1 MANYKDVDRLNKR
14 IKALYI
20 TFGKGTTQ
28 YKYIESYLTTQSR
41 QFGYKVNRNKQGII
55 QISKG
60 KKNLENIPNVN
71 IEKLLQMPTVREKIK
86 EEVKQ
91 GLTKE
96 DAINRIK
103 FDETVKGFI
112 NSHLGEI
119 YAEPEM
125 YNLVK
130 RKERLTEE
138 EFMYIASKVGN
149 TKDISDYK
157 EIFSDERIVK

>member
-14 IKALYI
+14 IKA
-20 TFGKGTTQ
+20 Q
-28 YKYIESYLTTQSR
+28 YKYMESYITTQSR
-41 QFGYKVNRNKQGII
+41 QFGYKVNRNKQGVI

-60 KKNLENIPNVN
+60 KKNLENIPNAN
-71 IEKLLQMPTVREKIK
+71 IDKLLAMPKVSEKIK
-86 EEVKQ
+86 EEVNQ

-96 DAINRIK
+96 EAINRIK
-103 FDETVKGFI
+103 FDDTVKGFI

-138 EFMYIASKVGN
+138 EFMYIVNDVGN
-149 TKDISDYK
+149 SKEISDYK

>member
-14 IKALYI
+14 IKALYN

-28 YKYIESYLTTQSR
+28 YKYMESYITTQSR
-41 QFGYKVNRNKQGII
+41 QFGYKVNRNKQGVI

-60 KKNLENIPNVN
+60 KKNLENIPDAN
-71 IEKLLQMPTVREKIK
+71 IDKLLSMPKVSEKIK
-86 EEVKQ
+86 DEVKQ

-96 DAINRIK
+96 EAINRIK
-103 FDETVKGFI
+103 FDDTVKGFI

-138 EFMYIASKVGN
+138 EFMHIVNNVGN
-149 TKDISDYK
+149 FKDITDYK

>member
-1 MANYKDVDRLNKR
+1 MANYRDVDRLNKR
-14 IKALYI
+14 IKALYN

-28 YKYIESYLTTQSR
+28 YKFMESYITTQSR
-41 QFGYKVNRNKQGII
+41 QFGYKVNRNKQGVI

-60 KKNLENIPNVN
+60 KKNLENIPNMN
-71 IEKLLQMPTVREKIK
+71 IDKLLQMPTVSEKIK
-86 EEVKQ
+86 EEMNQV
-91 GLTKE
+91 LTKE
-96 DAINRIK
+96 EAIKRIK
-103 FDETVKGFI
+103 FDDTVKGFI

-138 EFMYIASKVGN
+138 EFMYIVNNVGN
-149 TKDISDYK
+149 SKDISDYK

>member
-1 MANYKDVDRLNKR
+1 MANYKDIDRLNKR
-14 IKALYI
+14 IKALYN

-41 QFGYKVNRNKQGII
+41 QYGYKVNRTKQGII

-60 KKNLENIPNVN
+60 KKNLENIPDAN
-71 IEKLLQMPTVREKIK
+71 IDKLLAMPKVSEKIK

-96 DAINRIK
+96 VAINRIK
-103 FDETVKGFI
+103 FDDTVKGFI

-119 YAEPEM
+119 YADPQM
-125 YNLVK
+125 YALVK

-138 EFMYIASKVGN
+138 EFMFIVQNVGSP
-149 TKDISDYK
+149 KDITEYK

>member
-14 IKALYI
+14 IKALYN

-41 QFGYKVNRNKQGII
+41 QFGYKVIRNKQGVI
-55 QISKG
+55 QLSKG
-60 KKNLENIPNVN
+60 KKNLENIPNMN
-71 IEKLLQMPTVREKIK
+71 IDKLLDMPTTSEKIK
-86 EEVKQ
+86 EEMKQ

-96 DAINRIK
+96 EAIKRIK
-103 FDETVKGFI
+103 FDDTVKGFI
-112 NSHLGEI
+112 NAHLGEI

-138 EFMYIASKVGN
+138 EFMYIVNNVGT
-149 TKDISDYK
+149 TKEISDYK
-157 EIFSDERIVK
+157 EVFNDERIVK

>member
-14 IKALYI
+14 IKSLYN

-28 YKYIESYLTTQSR
+28 YKYMEAYITTQSR
-41 QFGYKVNRNKQGII
+41 QFGYKVNRNKQGVI

-60 KKNLENIPNVN
+60 KKNLENIPNMN
-71 IEKLLQMPTVREKIK
+71 IDKLLQMPTVIEKIK
-86 EEVKQ
+86 EEVNQ

-96 DAINRIK
+96 EAINRVK
-103 FDETVKGFI
+103 FDDTVKGFI

-119 YAEPEM
+119 YADPVM
-125 YNLVK
+125 YALVK

-138 EFMYIASKVGN
+138 EFMYIVQNVGSP
-149 TKDISDYK
+149 KDIDEYK
-157 EIFSDERIVK
+157 EIFSDERIIK

>member
-14 IKALYI
+14 IKALYN

-28 YKYIESYLTTQSR
+28 YKYMESYITIQSR
-41 QFGYKVNRNKQGII
+41 QFGYKVNRNKQGVI

-60 KKNLENIPNVN
+60 KKNLENIPNMN
-71 IEKLLQMPTVREKIK
+71 IDKLLQMPTVSEKIK
-86 EEVKQ
+86 EEVNQ

-96 DAINRIK
+96 EAIKRIN
-103 FDETVKGFI
+103 FDDTVKGFI
-112 NSHLGEI
+112 NAHLGEI
-119 YAEPEM
+119 YADPQM
-125 YNLVK
+125 YALVK

-138 EFMYIASKVGN
+138 EFMYVVQNVGSP
-149 TKDISDYK
+149 KDIDEYK

>member
-1 MANYKDVDRLNKR
+1 MANYRDVDRLNKR
-14 IKALYI
+14 IKAVYN

-28 YKYIESYLTTQSR
+28 YKYMESYITTQSR
-41 QFGYKVNRNKQGII
+41 QFGYKVNRNKQGVI

-60 KKNLENIPNVN
+60 KKNLENIPNMN
-71 IEKLLQMPTVREKIK
+71 IDKLLQMPTVSEKIK

-96 DAINRIK
+96 EAIKRIK
-103 FDETVKGFI
+103 FDDTVKGFI

-119 YAEPEM
+119 YADPEM
-125 YNLVK
+125 YKLVK

-138 EFMYIASKVGN
+138 EFMYIVQNVGS
-149 TKDISDYK
+149 TKDINDYK

>member
-1 MANYKDVDRLNKR
+1 MANYSDVDRLNKR
-14 IKALYI
+14 IKALYN

-28 YKYIESYLTTQSR
+28 YKYMDAYLTTQSR
-41 QFGYKVNRNKQGII
+41 KFGYKVNRTKQGII

-60 KKNLENIPNVN
+60 KKNLENIPNAN
-71 IEKLLQMPTVREKIK
+71 IDKLLALAKVSEKIK
-86 EEVKQ
+86 DEVNQ

-96 DAINRIK
+96 EAIKRVK
-103 FDETVKGFI
+103 FDDTVKGFI

-119 YAEPEM
+119 YADPQM
-125 YNLVK
+125 YALVK

-138 EFMYIASKVGN
+138 EFMYIVQNVGSP
-149 TKDISDYK
+149 KDISEYK

>member
-14 IKALYI
+14 IKALYN

-28 YKYIESYLTTQSR
+28 YKYMESYITTQSR
-41 QFGYKVNRNKQGII
+41 QFGYKVNRNKQGVI

-60 KKNLENIPNVN
+60 KKNLENIPNMN
-71 IEKLLQMPTVREKIK
+71 IDKLLQMPTVSEKIK
-86 EEVKQ
+86 EEVNQ

-103 FDETVKGFI
+103 FEDTVKGFI
-112 NSHLGEI
+112 NAHLGEI

-138 EFMYIASKVGN
+138 EFMYIVNTVGN
-149 TKDISDYK
+149 SKDISDYK

>member
-1 MANYKDVDRLNKR
+1 MANYRDVDRLNKR
-14 IKALYI
+14 IKALYN

-28 YKYIESYLTTQSR
+28 YKYMDAYLTTQSR
-41 QFGYKVNRNKQGII
+41 KFGYKVNRTKQGII

-60 KKNLENIPNVN
+60 KKNLENIPNAN
-71 IEKLLQMPTVREKIK
+71 IDKLLALAKVSEKIK
-86 EEVKQ
+86 DEVNQ

-96 DAINRIK
+96 EAIKRVK
-103 FDETVKGFI
+103 FDDTVKGFI

-119 YAEPEM
+119 YADPQM
-125 YNLVK
+125 YALVK

-138 EFMYIASKVGN
+138 EFMYIVQNVGSP
-149 TKDISDYK
+149 KDISEYK

>member
-1 MANYKDVDRLNKR
+1 MANYRDVDRLNKR
-14 IKALYI
+14 IKALYN

-28 YKYIESYLTTQSR
+28 YKYMESYITTQSR
-41 QFGYKVNRNKQGII
+41 QFGYKVNRNKQGVI

-60 KKNLENIPNVN
+60 KKNLENIPNMN
-71 IEKLLQMPTVREKIK
+71 IDKLLQMPTVKEKIK
-86 EEVKQ
+86 EEVSK

-96 DAINRIK
+96 EAINRIK
-103 FDETVKGFI
+103 FDDTVKGFI

-130 RKERLTEE
+130 RKEILTEE
-138 EFMYIASKVGN
+138 EFMYIVNNVGN
-149 TKDISDYK
+149 SKDISDYK

>member
-14 IKALYI
+14 IKALYN

-28 YKYIESYLTTQSR
+28 YKYIESYITTQSR
-41 QFGYKVNRNKQGII
+41 QFGYKVNRNKQGVI

-60 KKNLENIPNVN
+60 KKNIENIPNAN
-71 IEKLLQMPTVREKIK
+71 IDKLLAMPKVNEKIK
-86 EEVKQ
+86 EEMKH

-96 DAINRIK
+96 ESINRIK
-103 FDETVKGFI
+103 FDDTVKGFI

-119 YAEPEM
+119 YADPQM
-125 YNLVK
+125 YTLVK

-138 EFMYIASKVGN
+138 EFMYIVQNVGSP
-149 TKDISDYK
+149 KDINDYK
-157 EIFSDERIVK
+157 EIFSDERIIK

>member
-14 IKALYI
+14 IKALYN
-20 TFGKGTTQ
+20 TFGKGNTQ
-28 YKYIESYLTTQSR
+28 YKYMESYITTQSR
-41 QFGYKVNRNKQGII
+41 QFGYKVIRNKQGVI

-60 KKNLENIPNVN
+60 KKNLEIIPNAN
-71 IEKLLQMPTVREKIK
+71 IDKLLAMPKVSEKIK

-96 DAINRIK
+96 KAINRIK
-103 FDETVKGFI
+103 FDDTVNGFI

-119 YAEPEM
+119 YADPQM
-125 YNLVK
+125 YALVK

-138 EFMYIASKVGN
+138 EFMYIVQNVGSP
-149 TKDISDYK
+149 KDINDYK